1 MLQDKFKAFAI
12 GGVRFS
18 WNFGNYYTHKSD
30 AAKID
35 VARNALRTQR
45 ETFLFNTNQQVE
57 SSQGEL
63 EKYRRTLSDDDRI
76 VALRD
81 NIKRASEAKV
91 AEGTMSVTDYMQ
103 EVTKAETARQNR
115 ALHRM
120 QLIMTTY
127 NLKNITNN

>member
-1 MLQDKFKAFAI
+1 M
-12 GGVRFS
+12 RFS
-18 WNFGNYYTHKSD
+18 WNFGNYYTHKSA

-35 VARNALRTQR
+35 VARNTLRTQR

>member
-1 MLQDKFKAFAI
+1 M
-12 GGVRFS
+12 RFS

-35 VARNALRTQR
+35 VARNAPALQR
-45 ETFLFNTNQQVE
+45 ETFLFNTNQVE
-57 SSQGEL
+57 SSQSEL

-91 AEGTMSVTDYMQ
+91 AEGTMSVTDYYAGSNQ
-103 EVTKAETARQNR
+103 SRNGAAEPRTAPDATDHDDIQPTEKYNQ
-115 ALHRM
+115 
-120 QLIMTTY
+120 QLI
-127 NLKNITNN
+127 